1 MPEAGLVCRRC
12 RTGLSRK
19 GDSWCQFCSCAS
31 TLSKLAKT
39 RFAFPAH
46 RAFAEELIYQT
57 VRQVQGVVDLDKQTN
72 SQVTSLSDR
81 LGNANK
87 KLNEVTCSI
96 NRSATPKR
104 APSRPEEADKVKSE
118 NKEPAERH
126 EEEPPDFGSA
136 ESYEESSEEEI
147 EPKETEVRE
156 EVERKEFQPA
166 LSGDAA
172 PPEPLLPP
180 RSDKARGH
188 RERSRSR
195 NRGRRGGSKHPQ
207 RFRGL
212 QDPAGP
218 FAEPRKR
225 KRKKSGHGAG
235 GSKRKARHHQ

>member
-31 TLSKLAKT
+31 TLSELAKT

-57 VRQVQGVVDLDKQTN
+57 VRQVQCVVDLDKQTN

-172 PPEPLLPP
+172 PPEPLLGDTESVPGAATEDGEEDLSTP
-180 RSDKARGH
+180 NVSEGCRIPLGLLQSPGSARG
-188 RERSRSR
+188 RS
-195 NRGRRGGSKHPQ
+195 Q
-207 RFRGL
+207 
-212 QDPAGP
+212 ATGP
-218 FAEPRKR
+218 EEV
-225 KRKKSGHGAG
+225 S
-235 GSKRKARHHQ
+235 ARHATTSDGW